1 MVAGAVRAEAE
12 SQAVS
17 ALQAAG
23 FVVDYVAVRRPDLT
37 EPGPRE
43 TGEMVILAAARL
55 GATRLID
62 NLGFTL
68 R

>member
-1 MVAGAVRAEAE
+1 MAGVPAATAEA
-12 SQAVS
+12 QAVS

-23 FVVDYVAVRRPDLT
+23 FVVDYVAIRRPDLA
-37 EPGPRE
+37 EPAADEGGDRI
-43 TGEMVILAAARL
+43 VLAAARL

-68 R
+68 GW